1 MLKSLYIRDY
11 ALIEELEVNFSRGLN
26 IITGETGAGKSILI
40 GGLKLIL
47 GERAQTDAL
56 RRGARKAVVEGV
68 FDVNDVA
75 AVRDILVEEGFDLSD
90 ELILRRELRENKSR
104 AFINDSPASLAQ
116 MRRLTDEILDLHG
129 QHEHQSLLKEARHLP
144 MIDAMGDYDDL
155 LRDYGVVFATL
166 GGLQNEWDDLKSR
179 EGELKERRELLSFQI
194 GEIEGVNPLPDEQR
208 TLEAERQILE
218 NAEHLFSATR
228 EVYENLY
235 GSDNSA
241 LGAVV
246 KARNELRDLARI
258 DPSFEEPA
266 SEIES
271 ARISIDEV
279 SKSIDEYSRGI
290 EFNPE
295 RLESIRERLGDLDRL
310 CRRYGGSLES
320 VLDYWQKSGEE
331 FTLVSSFEGQIKRIE
346 ESIHAE
352 RKRLTGLAWRIS
364 EERKLVAGEIEILVA
379 EHLTELGMPDA
390 RFEIRISQIQDEEG
404 WIGVPD
410 PEGVSANNE
419 KVVNEV
425 HSNRYRARTSG
436 VDQVAFYLSA
446 NRGEDLRPL
455 SRVAS
460 GGEISRIML
469 ALKSVLAR
477 SGGVPVLVFDEID
490 AGISGSIAF
499 KVSES
504 LQRLAVDHQ
513 LIVITHLPQ
522 VAARAYS
529 HFRVVKQEI
538 NSRVTMAISLLDEDE
553 RQIEIATLLS
563 GETVTEA
570 ALKSARELIQ
580 A

>member
-241 LGAVV
+241 LAAVV

-563 GETVTEA
+563 GETVTDA
-570 ALKSARELIQ
+570 ALESARELIQ

>member
-47 GERAQTDAL
+47 GEREQTDAL

-563 GETVTEA
+563 GETVTDA

>member
-563 GETVTEA
+563 GETVTDA